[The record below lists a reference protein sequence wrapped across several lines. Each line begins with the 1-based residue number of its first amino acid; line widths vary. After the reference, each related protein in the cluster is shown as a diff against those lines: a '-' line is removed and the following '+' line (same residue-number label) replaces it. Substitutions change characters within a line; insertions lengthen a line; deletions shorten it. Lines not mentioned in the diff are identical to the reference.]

1 MKIVIT
7 AAGRGTRLLPFTK
20 EIPKEMTP
28 VFSKINSG
36 NLTVRPIL
44 EVIYEQLYSAG
55 GRDFTVIID
64 KKKDLIKRYFTID
77 KKILKY
83 LDSKQTK
90 NISKFHNHL
99 KNSKINWVYQ
109 KKALGFGDAVKISEK
124 YVKDEVALN
133 DGDEVALIPPVQGG

>member
-28 VFSKINSG
+28 VFSKINSA

-55 GRDFTVIID
+55 GRVLNFI
-64 KKKDLIKRYFTID
+64 
-77 KKILKY
+77 
-83 LDSKQTK
+83 
-90 NISKFHNHL
+90 NISNSFFDSRNNIIKQIKKLNWKEGFFRKDIGHRVI
-99 KNSKINWVYQ
+99 KN
-109 KKALGFGDAVKISEK
+109 
-124 YVKDEVALN
+124 
-133 DGDEVALIPPVQGG
+133 